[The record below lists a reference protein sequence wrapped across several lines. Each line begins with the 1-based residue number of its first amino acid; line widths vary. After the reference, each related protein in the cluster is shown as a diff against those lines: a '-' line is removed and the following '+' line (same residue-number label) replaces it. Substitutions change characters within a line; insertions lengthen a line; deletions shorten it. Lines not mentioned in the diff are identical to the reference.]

1 MNNSE
6 FDKEITRVVA
16 DETVAFNEAN
26 WERMQAMLD
35 GNKENM
41 HKMMLLPVLY
51 KSYAAAAT
59 ILFAVISILSLY
71 TPKENIVVRQITNNK
86 QESPATNEP
95 SSTVNHQP
103 ATVQI
108 ATTNKLHN
116 TEKVLVLQKNKPED
130 VAKQVTDNTPNAVAK
145 EEATH
150 TDKPTEKL
158 PSTKKQNTLPLYL
171 PYHDHKTYAR
181 TTFGINTGMAVYQS
195 YNSFAAGIMLNNRLD
210 SRVSIQTG
218 LGFVQGRQDVSIKH
232 VDITEEPIVVITD
245 TSQTPGIKRTVTER
259 YEQQSRNLPYIQFN
273 PGVSV
278 KLYKKLHVVAGV
290 DIQRV
295 ITDDATINT
304 INEHLATTGKKLPK
318 TDVGATVSLS
328 YLLTKNIGAGISYRN
343 SFAGKAD
350 NNTTYIQ
357 RNYFLIQMQ
366 YIFNR
371 Q

>member
-6 FDKEITRVVA
+6 FDKEIIRVVA
-16 DETVAFNEAN
+16 DEIIAFDEAN
-26 WERMQAMLD
+26 WERMQSMLD
-35 GNKENM
+35 GKKENM

-86 QESPATNEP
+86 QEPPATNEP
-95 SSTVNHQP
+95 SSAVNHQP
-103 ATVQI
+103 TTVQI
-108 ATTNKLHN
+108 ATANKQFN
-116 TEKVLVLQKNKPED
+116 TEKALVSQRNETED
-130 VAKQVTDNTPNAVAK
+130 VAKQVTDKTPDAIAK
-145 EEATH
+145 EDNTH
-150 TDKPTEKL
+150 LDKPIQQL
-158 PSTKKQNTLPLYL
+158 PSTKKENILPLFL
-171 PYHDHKTYAR
+171 PYTDHKTYAK

-195 YNSFAAGIMLNNRLD
+195 YNSFAAGIMLNNRLN

-218 LGFVQGRQDVSIKH
+218 LGFVQGRQDISIKH
-232 VDITEEPIVVITD
+232 VNVTEEPIVIITD
-245 TSQTPGIKRTVTER
+245 TSQTSGVQRTVTER
-259 YEQQSRNLPYIQFN
+259 YEQQSSNLPYIQFN
-273 PGVSV
+273 PGVSI
-278 KLYKKLHVVAGV
+278 KLYKKLYVVAGV

-318 TDVGATVSLS
+318 TDVGATVNLS

-371 Q
+371 

>member
-16 DETVAFNEAN
+16 DEIIAFDEAN
-26 WERMQAMLD
+26 WERMQSMLD

-41 HKMMLLPVLY
+41 HKMMLLPVVY

-59 ILFAVISILSLY
+59 ILFAVISVLSLY
-71 TPKENIVVRQITNNK
+71 TPEENAVVHQITNK
-86 QESPATNEP
+86 QESPAPYTP
-95 SSTVNHQP
+95 SSYVNHQP
-103 ATVQI
+103 ATAQI
-108 ATTNKLHN
+108 TTTYKHFD
-116 TEKVLVLQKNKPED
+116 TQKVPVPLKNKTEEFT
-130 VAKQVTDNTPNAVAK
+130 KQEIDSTTKTIAK
-145 EEATH
+145 EETKSV
-150 TDKPTEKL
+150 DKTNEML
-158 PSTKKQNTLPLYL
+158 PSIKKHNTLPLYL
-171 PYHDHKTYAR
+171 PYTDNETYAK
-181 TTFGINTGMAVYQS
+181 TTFGINTGMAMYQS
-195 YNSFAAGIMLNNRLD
+195 YSSIAAGIMLNNRL
-210 SRVSIQTG
+210 SGSVSIQTG
-218 LGFVQGRQDVSIKH
+218 LAFVQGKQNVSVKH
-232 VDITEEPIVVITD
+232 ITVTEEPIINTSD
-245 TSQTPGIKRTVTER
+245 TSQTVGIMRTVTER

-273 PGVSV
+273 PGVSI
-278 KLYKKLHVVAGV
+278 KLYKKLYVVAGV

-318 TDVGATVSLS
+318 TDVGATVNLS

-371 Q
+371 